1 MGVRDSNEGE
11 GERGKKRRRGRG
23 REGEGESA
31 LELVP
36 KPVFKTASVVG
47 NEKFVLIS
55 GK

>member
-1 MGVRDSNEGE
+1 MGVRGSNEEGEREIRREGE
-11 GERGKKRRRGRG
+11 G
-23 REGEGESA
+23 GESA

-36 KPVFKTASVVG
+36 KPVFKAASVVG